1 MNLPQKYLI
10 QKLPENYTK
19 EQKDQL
25 IAHELKLLDKSMVK
39 LQVPTIL
46 LERLKREFD
55 ESQRQ
60 LDNPQQR

>member
-1 MNLPQKYLI
+1 MSQEHRQQQI
-10 QKLPENYTK
+10 S
-19 EQKDQL
+19 
-25 IAHELKLLDKSMVK
+25 HELKLLDKQMIK

-60 LDNPQQR
+60 LDNP